1 MNTEALSKLHVS
13 WPDGES
19 MSLPTLW
26 LRDVCPCHE
35 CRIAQTQE
43 KRFHLAY
50 LDSVSVETFD
60 ISDEL
65 LSVTWEG
72 GHISV
77 YPRAFLKG
85 NHVRM
90 TPQWQAWSD
99 DYAPAYFDFQSFRTD
114 DRTAESAI
122 AEFLSSGVI
131 ILTNAPKKE
140 ATLELLAKRLGP
152 IREVLFERIH
162 NVKVDPKGYNVAH
175 TNLGLPPHN
184 DFASY
189 SWPPSVQALHMI
201 ANEASGGRST
211 IFDGWGLL
219 EEFRADEPEAFDI
232 LCRVGVPFREFD
244 ESNETYACEPIIRL
258 NAKGELVVFRYSN
271 QLMQVMSP
279 SDPDTASFYDAYY
292 KLSRRLF
299 STDKVRRFRLE
310 GGQILVVASH
320 RILHGREAID
330 DAGYRHLQDA
340 YFEHDNVRNMLTV
353 LARSHD

>member
-1 MNTEALSKLHVS
+1 MNAEALGNVQVI
-13 WPDGES
+13 WPDGECINV
-19 MSLPTLW
+19 PTLW
-26 LRDVCPCHE
+26 LRDVCPCEE

-43 KRFHLAY
+43 KRFHLAT
-50 LDSVSVETFD
+50 LDSVSIETLTV
-60 ISDEL
+60 SDDQL
-65 LSVTWEG
+65 CVTWAG
-72 GHISV
+72 GHESQ
-77 YPRAFLKG
+77 YRRACLSGDHARATPRWE
-85 NHVRM
+85 
-90 TPQWQAWSD
+90 PWSD
-99 DYAPAYFDFQSFRTD
+99 DYSPAYVDFASFQTD
-114 DRTAESAI
+114 DVFAETAIE
-122 AEFLSSGVI
+122 EFLRSGVL
-131 ILTNAPKKE
+131 ILENAPTEE

-189 SWPPSVQALHMI
+189 SWPPSVQALHML

-219 EEFRADEPEAFDI
+219 EEFRSDEPEAFDV

-258 NAKGELVVFRYSN
+258 NAKGELVIFRYSN
-271 QLMQVMSP
+271 QLMQVMNP
-279 SDPDTASFYDAYY
+279 SDPDTAAFYDAYY

-299 STDKVRRFRLE
+299 DTDKVRRFRLE
-310 GGQILVVASH
+310 GGQILIVASH